1 MSKKAQIGWM
11 MGVALTL
18 AVGLAW
24 WHASSAQAAAK
35 AALAPDPTASQIA
48 RQFDRVLPRAHLS
61 HQPLDA
67 SVATNALQVYLGMLD
82 YDRTFFMASDIAE
95 FSKEGGLLADRLAR
109 GDVDFAFRVF
119 ERMKERVRNRVE
131 YVDQLLRKGFDLT
144 VKESYFWKR
153 KDAPW
158 ATTPEEWDELWRL
171 KVKNEYVARIVNQRL
186 AEAERTNGVARAGSA
201 TNAAVASAGST
212 NEPPNPDALLSPE
225 EFIRKRYKQY
235 LMVLDDSDADF
246 VLQRYFTS
254 FAQSYD
260 PHSEYM
266 TASSSEDFD
275 INMKLSLCGI
285 GALLGPE
292 DGAAKIERIIPG
304 GPADRDGR
312 LKAGDRIIA
321 VAQGDAPAVDV
332 LHWPLHKTVR
342 LIRGEKGS
350 KVVLTVIPASDISG
364 VRTLKIDII
373 RDEVKLEEQAA
384 KGETREV
391 AGENGVSNRI
401 GVIRLPAFYAD
412 IKSRM
417 NGSGEEARSST
428 RDMARIITDMK
439 ARGVAGIL
447 IDLRNN
453 GGGSLAEAVEMT
465 GLFFTSGPVVQV
477 REMRGIQ
484 VLSDPD
490 PDVLYTG
497 PLVVLVN
504 RHSASASEIL
514 AGALQDY
521 GRAVLVGDA
530 KTHGKGT
537 VQSLQYLDER
547 NQKLGQLKVTTH
559 SFYRIAGGSTQLKG
573 VVPDIVI
580 PSVLDALEVG
590 EEYLPHAMQWTVVNT
605 ALYRPVMN
613 LKPLLPQ
620 LRRASEARRAKEV
633 RFAVQADII
642 KRIRDHQEAASIS
655 LALEDRLALAREE
668 KGLEKEQEA
677 ALDAEDGAAAGDEH
691 IRREN
696 DITLVEAEHILG
708 DLIALTSKEK
718 TDDHPIL
725 EDARGRQ

>member
-1 MSKKAQIGWM
+1 MLA
-11 MGVALTL
+11 
-18 AVGLAW
+18 AVGLVRWYISTAD
-24 WHASSAQAAAK
+24 AAAK
-35 AALAPDPTASQIA
+35 TPLAPDPAAGQIA

-67 SVATNALQVYLGMLD
+67 SIATNALYIYLAMLD
-82 YDRTFFMASDIAE
+82 YDRTYFLASDVAE
-95 FSKEGGLLADRLAR
+95 FVKESDVLADRLAR

-119 ERMKERVRNRVE
+119 ERLKQRVRNRVE
-131 YVDQLLRKGFDLT
+131 FADSLLTKGFDLT
-144 VKESYFWKR
+144 VRESYWWKR

-158 ATTPEEWDELWRL
+158 AANEAEWDELWRR
-171 KVKNEYVARIVNQRL
+171 KVKNEYVAHVVSQRL
-186 AEAERTNGVARAGSA
+186 AEEERTNGLARAAATNGLPA
-201 TNAAVASAGST
+201 VTNAAAVATTNAAAAG
-212 NEPPNPDALLSPE
+212 DALLSPE

-246 VLQRYFTS
+246 VLQRYFTA
-254 FAQSYD
+254 FAQAYD

-275 INMKLSLCGI
+275 ITMKLSLVGI
-285 GALLGPE
+285 GAMLGSE
-292 DGAAKIERIIPG
+292 DGAAKVERIIPG

-321 VAQGDAPAVDV
+321 VAQGSAPPVDV
-332 LHWPLHKTVR
+332 LHWPLYKTVR

-350 KVVLTVIPASDISG
+350 KVVLTVIPAVDISG
-364 VRTLKIDII
+364 SRTVKIDIT

-384 KGETREV
+384 KGDVHTV
-391 AGENGVSNRI
+391 AGDGVSNTV

-417 NGSGEEARSST
+417 NGQSESRSST
-428 RDMARIITDMK
+428 RDMARIISDMK
-439 ARGVAGIL
+439 ARNVAGIL
-447 IDLRNN
+447 IDLRSN

-465 GLFFTSGPVVQV
+465 GLFLTSGPVVQV
-477 REMRGIQ
+477 REQRGIQ

-521 GRAVLVGDA
+521 GRAIIVGDS

-537 VQSLQYLDER
+537 VQSLQNLDER
-547 NQKLGQLKVTTH
+547 NPKLGQLKVTTH

-580 PSVLDALEVG
+580 PSVLDVLEVG
-590 EEYLPHAMQWTVVNT
+590 EEFLPHAMQWTVVNT
-605 ALYRPVMN
+605 ALYRPVMA
-613 LKPLLPQ
+613 LKPLVPQ
-620 LRRASEARRAKEV
+620 LRQQSEARRQKDP
-633 RFAVQADII
+633 RFKHQGDII
-642 KRIRDHQEAASIS
+642 RRIEERQQTEEIS
-655 LALEDRLALAREE
+655 LCLEDRMALAREE
-668 KGLEKEQEA
+668 KGLEKVQQEA
-677 ALDAEDGAAAGDEH
+677 MDEEEGDAGDRPKH
-691 IRREN
+691 EN
-696 DITLVEAEHILG
+696 DIVLNEAERILA
-708 DLIALTSKEK
+708 DLIALTASKEK
-718 TDDHPIL
+718 THDNPIL
-725 EDARGRQ
+725 ENARGGQ

>member
-620 LRRASEARRAKEV
+620 LRRASEARRAKEA